1 VSDEAVPDGDHGVE
15 TGVDTEAGTD
25 SDADAVPEDV
35 PEWDDEYVDRVS
47 DRLMFNYDLD
57 RDYRADGE
65 AFDLYGRLEIHTQKK
80 FFHPAITY
88 GHHESYEHLFLRR
101 VDGARVSELER
112 LVDLAHDLA
121 DRWIEANEEH
131 YATEFTFAV
140 VAPKIPD
147 DVRDFVASFRD
158 RTMLKYGYNGYYDI
172 HLAVAA
178 PDREAVV
185 TSDRA
190 DVGDA
195 LTVWEPIDA
204 ARPGPLERLKR
215 RLLG

>member
-1 VSDEAVPDGDHGVE
+1 MSDDAVPDGEHDVE
-15 TGVDTEAGTD
+15 TGVGAD
-25 SDADAVPEDV
+25 SDTDAVPEDV

-57 RDYRADGE
+57 RDYRVDDE

-88 GHHESYEHLFLRR
+88 GHHESYEHVFLRR
-101 VDGARVSELER
+101 VDGVRVSELER
-112 LVDLAHDLA
+112 LADLAHDLA
-121 DRWIEANEEH
+121 DRWIEADEEH
-131 YATEFTFAV
+131 YATEFTFVV
-140 VAPKIPD
+140 VAPTIPD

-185 TSDRA
+185 TSERA

>member
-1 VSDEAVPDGDHGVE
+1 MTDEDAGIRTGTDDDGGSPERTVPD
-15 TGVDTEAGTD
+15 
-25 SDADAVPEDV
+25 DV

-47 DRLMFNYDLD
+47 DRLMFNYDLE
-57 RDYRADGE
+57 RDYRVDGE

-88 GHHESYEHLFLRR
+88 GHHVSFEHLFLRR
-101 VDGARVSELER
+101 IEGVRVADLER
-112 LVDLAHDLA
+112 LVALAEDLA
-121 DRWIEANEEH
+121 DRWIEADEEH

-140 VAPKIPD
+140 VVPEIPD
-147 DVRDFVASFRD
+147 DVRDFVAGFSGRE
-158 RTMLKYGYNGYYDI
+158 MLKYGYNGYYET
-172 HLAVAA
+172 HLAVVA

-185 TSDRA
+185 TSRRA
-190 DVGDA
+190 DVDDA
-195 LTVWEPIDA
+195 LSVWEPIDA